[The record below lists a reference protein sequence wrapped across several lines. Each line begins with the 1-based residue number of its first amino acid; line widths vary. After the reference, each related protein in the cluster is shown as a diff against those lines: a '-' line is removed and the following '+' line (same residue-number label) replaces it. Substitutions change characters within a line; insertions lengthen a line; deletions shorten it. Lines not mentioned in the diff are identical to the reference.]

1 MAVVIGKIWLIGRAY
16 AAAIERRKGNFN
28 FEGDDFYV
36 EVVAPRIINSGID
49 SWLSPFQQDQNIDR
63 NNMQLTLKVHADVT
77 NLFYEISGLKKRSL
91 ASKYLHFHFPNLF
104 YIYDS
109 RAQYAISKLTHI
121 IGRVGGSDPD
131 SDHVYRK
138 FAEKCMV
145 LQSYIANT
153 FSINLTPRELD
164 NLLLELA
171 K

>member
-91 ASKYLHFHFPNLF
+91 ASKYLHFH
-104 YIYDS
+104 S
-109 RAQYAISKLTHI
+109 
-121 IGRVGGSDPD
+121 
-131 SDHVYRK
+131 
-138 FAEKCMV
+138 
-145 LQSYIANT
+145 
-153 FSINLTPRELD
+153 
-164 NLLLELA
+164 
-171 K
+171 